1 MLLYA
6 YLISHGYLWHAKLNA
21 IIRHLSAIN
30 HRGIQNTDILRTIL
44 PRLNTALTRGKP
56 VVKLAVIHPIE
67 SYWINFGPSENTFDI
82 REQIDKKFSDITKWL
97 LFGTVD
103 FDFISEALL
112 PAQIKNTDKTLCVG
126 EMEYNA
132 VIVPD
137 CITLR
142 RSTLEILEK
151 FQSSGGKVI
160 FAGNCPKI
168 Y

>member
-1 MLLYA
+1 MA
-6 YLISHGYLWHAKLNA
+6 
-21 IIRHLSAIN
+21 
-30 HRGIQNTDILRTIL
+30 
-44 PRLNTALTRGKP
+44 
-56 VVKLAVIHPIE
+56 
-67 SYWINFGPSENTFDI
+67 
-82 REQIDKKFSDITKWL
+82 

-160 FAGNCPKI
+160 FAGNCPKYI
-168 Y
+168 DAVDCKDAKCFIQKVS